1 MIDSQQTVAA
11 VVLDHSECAAVFQ
24 QHRIDFC
31 CKGDLSLEAAAL
43 GRKVE
48 LKVLLAELEAAIA
61 QRQGNPAADP
71 RALSTPGLVSHLVT
85 KHHESLR
92 RTLPFVQALATKVGR
107 VHGEHNPRLRDLDR
121 AVRQLAGA
129 LLAPLEAEERR
140 LFPSL
145 TAHVIDREEV
155 ARQFAQM
162 TEEHLA
168 ITKVVEQIRVSSDE
182 FSLPDWA
189 CNSYR
194 TLFSELGQLEKDVFT
209 HVHLENHVLKPRFAA
224 GAA

>member
-48 LKVLLAELEAAIA
+48 LKTLLAELEAAIS
-61 QRQGNPAADP
+61 QRHGDRAADP
-71 RALSTPGLVSHLVT
+71 RALTTPNLVSHLVT

-107 VHGEHNPRLRDLDR
+107 VHGEHNPRLRELDGAVRELADVLLSQLDAEENQLFPALTAPQLDR
-121 AVRQLAGA
+121 G
-129 LLAPLEAEERR
+129 
-140 LFPSL
+140 
-145 TAHVIDREEV
+145 EV
-155 ARQFAQM
+155 TKQFAEM
-162 TEEHLA
+162 TLEH
-168 ITKVVEQIRVSSDE
+168 VVIAQVLERIRAHADDFV
-182 FSLPDWA
+182 LPDWA

-209 HVHLENHVLKPRFAA
+209 HVHLENHVLKARFANA
-224 GAA
+224 